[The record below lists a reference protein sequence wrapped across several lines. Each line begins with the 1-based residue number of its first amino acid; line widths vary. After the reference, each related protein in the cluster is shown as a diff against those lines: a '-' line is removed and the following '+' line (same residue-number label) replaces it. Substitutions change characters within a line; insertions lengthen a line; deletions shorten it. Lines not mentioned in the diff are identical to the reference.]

1 MGIQEHF
8 THNELNYILLYVCLG
23 VRQLWGP
30 PIWPRNFLV
39 QFILSSS
46 APEDDSI
53 DLWTH
58 SVVYKRMCKGSFKS
72 SITFPC
78 VPNQRFVGFFFL
90 LSNSVG
96 PELMAADPCW
106 GFCCHCPPAHMCSTE
121 DTMLQEKRYLS
132 RVNAFWR
139 ECIICWMLE

>member
-8 THNELNYILLYVCLG
+8 THNELDYILLYVCLG

-30 PIWPRNFLV
+30 PIWPRNFLE

-78 VPNQRFVGFFFL
+78 VPNQRFVGFFFSSATQLVLNLWL
-90 LSNSVG
+90 LIPVGVSAVIVLLLICVLLKIRCCKKRGICPALMLFGGSV
-96 PELMAADPCW
+96 
-106 GFCCHCPPAHMCSTE
+106 
-121 DTMLQEKRYLS
+121 
-132 RVNAFWR
+132 
-139 ECIICWMLE
+139 